1 MRKKALDHF
10 VANNHSWASFEKFE
24 PPNDTR
30 IALEEVQRDLR
41 DCSPIPTRE
50 WRGQIAL
57 AREFYKPHME
67 RMYEH
72 VHTRIGDLD
81 QLELLSSQY
90 PTRERFVTELTLDP
104 PNATGDLSGQPL
116 VDEDYLVALD
126 HPLGQGHGVGP
137 RLHPQRGRRQLP
149 VRVLHRQGRAHR
161 RGAPPAV
168 CRP

>member
-1 MRKKALDHF
+1 MPSARWTISWRSDC
-10 VANNHSWASFEKFE
+10 SWAAFEKFE

-30 IALEEVQRDLR
+30 SRWKKFCDLFETLA
-41 DCSPIPTRE
+41 DPNRE

-57 AREFYKPHME
+57 VREWYKPHME

-104 PNATGDLSGQPL
+104 PNATERPVAASRSQ
-116 VDEDYLVALD
+116 DEDYLVLSTIHSAKGMEWDNVL
-126 HPLGQGHGVGP
+126 
-137 RLHPQRGRRQLP
+137 RAQRRRRQLP
-149 VRVLHRQGRAHR
+149 QRVLDRQAGD
-161 RGAPPAV
+161 
-168 CRP
+168 